1 MVNLLLRSHLI
12 ITCHGR
18 RGADTQQPE
27 LREPEQPFDGE
38 VFLIRRHEGEL
49 TETGQ
54 SSERIKVLGA
64 MEQTPVLDS
73 RRQG

>member
-38 VFLIRRHEGEL
+38 MFLIGRHKGEL
-49 TETGQ
+49 AETGQ
-54 SSERIKVLGA
+54 PPERVKVLGA
-64 MEQTPVLDS
+64 VEQTPVLDS
-73 RRQG
+73 RQQG